1 MAEALAEGGRKS
13 AATRSGAGPSPG
25 VFEQLGA
32 VADAVLYEGYLLYP
46 YRRSSAK
53 NRVRWQFGVLFPRDW
68 VEADGPVTPGVS
80 GSADSWY
87 QQTECLL
94 RVRRLDSARV
104 RVRVRYLQM
113 QRKQVE
119 EAGRPVESLR
129 GDDGT
134 VHLTFDEAVPR
145 ECEIEAPL
153 DELLRGGRTV
163 AVSAAAGEDVEPLP
177 DDAGRVVRSREEI
190 RAETTVT
197 AERLSDG
204 LCRIRVTTT
213 NTAPAP
219 APRTPRDEALRRALI
234 ATHTLIGGDGVEF
247 VSLID
252 PPADLG
258 ALVRACRNEFT
269 FPVLGGEAGDTG
281 PVLLSAPII
290 LPDHPRVAPE
300 SPGDLHDA
308 AEIDEILTLRT
319 MLLTDEEKREARA
332 TDPRAAAILD
342 RVDTMPQEVFE
353 RLHGA
358 VRSLTPAA
366 PTTRADRLPGGV
378 GSPDPVAS
386 AAAPADRLP
395 GAVGSPG
402 PVAPA
407 SAAVDRSPGAV
418 GSPGPV
424 APASA
429 AVDRSPGGVDSPAPV
444 APAAAPADRLPG
456 AVGSPDPVGHA
467 VASVDRS
474 PGAAGSP
481 NPVTSAAAPADPL
494 RGAAGS
500 PAPAAHAAAPADRL
514 PGTLGFPDPA
524 TFATASADRPAWW
537 QEGADD
543 GLSPTTDTVL
553 VDGVPL
559 GGGSRVRLRPR
570 GRGADAQDMFLA
582 GRTAEVAAVFHD
594 VDGSVHLA
602 VTLDDDPAA
611 ELNNWYGRFHYF
623 RPDELEPLEPA
634 GSPDEPSAPAPA
646 AAPARHTSDSETPT
660 AEAE

>member
-1 MAEALAEGGRKS
+1 MAEALAGGGTKS
-13 AATRSGAGPSPG
+13 AAQKGGAGPSPG
-25 VFEQLGA
+25 LFEQLGA

-46 YRRSSAK
+46 YRRSSTK

-94 RVRRLDSARV
+94 RVRRPDSARV

-119 EAGRPVESLR
+119 EAGRPVESLH

-134 VHLTFDEAVPR
+134 VHLTFDEALPR
-145 ECEIEAPL
+145 ECEIEVPL
-153 DELLRGGRTV
+153 GELLRGGRTV
-163 AVSAAAGEDVEPLP
+163 TVGAAAGEDVEPLSG
-177 DDAGRVVRSREEI
+177 DAGRVVRSHEEI
-190 RAETTVT
+190 RAETAVT

-204 LCRIRVTTT
+204 LCRIRVRTT
-213 NTAPAP
+213 NIAPAP
-219 APRTPRDEALRRALI
+219 PPRTPRDEALRRALI
-234 ATHTLIGGDGVEF
+234 ATHTLLGGDGVEF

-252 PPADLG
+252 PPADLETP
-258 ALVRACRNEFT
+258 VRACRNEFT

-290 LPDHPRVAPE
+290 LPDHPQVAPE

-319 MLLTDEEKREARA
+319 MLLTDDEKREARA

-358 VRSLTPAA
+358 VRSLTPSGPAA
-366 PTTRADRLPGGV
+366 V
-378 GSPDPVAS
+378 S
-386 AAAPADRLP
+386 ADRLP
-395 GAVGSPG
+395 GAVGSP
-402 PVAPA
+402 AP
-407 SAAVDRSPGAV
+407 SAL
-418 GSPGPV
+418 
-424 APASA
+424 
-429 AVDRSPGGVDSPAPV
+429 
-444 APAAAPADRLPG
+444 AAASGDRLP
-456 AVGSPDPVGHA
+456 HA
-467 VASVDRS
+467 
-474 PGAAGSP
+474 
-481 NPVTSAAAPADPL
+481 L
-494 RGAAGS
+494 RP
-500 PAPAAHAAAPADRL
+500 PAPFAPFT
-514 PGTLGFPDPA
+514 P
-524 TFATASADRPAWW
+524 TASADRPAWW

-646 AAPARHTSDSETPT
+646 AAPARHTSDSETPA

>member
-1 MAEALAEGGRKS
+1 MAEALAEGGTKS
-13 AATRSGAGPSPG
+13 AAPRGGTGPSPG
-25 VFEQLGA
+25 AFEQLGA

-68 VEADGPVTPGVS
+68 AEADGPVTPGVS

-94 RVRRLDSARV
+94 RVRQPGSARV

-113 QRKQVE
+113 QRKQVH
-119 EAGRPVESLR
+119 EAGHRPVESLR
-129 GDDGT
+129 TDDGT
-134 VHLTFDEAVPR
+134 VHLTFDEALPRACEAEVP
-145 ECEIEAPL
+145 L
-153 DELLRGGRTV
+153 GELLHGGHTF
-163 AVSAAAGEDVEPLP
+163 AVGAAAGEDVETLP
-177 DDAGRVVRSREEI
+177 EEAGRVVRTREEI

-197 AERLSDG
+197 AERLSGD
-204 LCRIRVTTT
+204 LCRLRVRTT

-219 APRTPRDEALRRALI
+219 PPRTTRDEALRRALI

-252 PPADLG
+252 PPTDLE
-258 ALVRACRNEFT
+258 AAVRACRNEFT
-269 FPVLGGEAGDTG
+269 FPVLGGEAGDAG
-281 PVLLSAPII
+281 HVLLSAPII
-290 LPDHPRVAPE
+290 LPDHPQVAPE

-358 VRSLTPAA
+358 VRSLTPAT
-366 PTTRADRLPGGV
+366 P
-378 GSPDPVAS
+378 SE
-386 AAAPADRLP
+386 AAPP
-395 GAVGSPG
+395 
-402 PVAPA
+402 
-407 SAAVDRSPGAV
+407 
-418 GSPGPV
+418 
-424 APASA
+424 
-429 AVDRSPGGVDSPAPV
+429 
-444 APAAAPADRLPG
+444 
-456 AVGSPDPVGHA
+456 
-467 VASVDRS
+467 
-474 PGAAGSP
+474 
-481 NPVTSAAAPADPL
+481 
-494 RGAAGS
+494 
-500 PAPAAHAAAPADRL
+500 
-514 PGTLGFPDPA
+514 
-524 TFATASADRPAWW
+524 TASADRPAWW
-537 QEGADD
+537 QEGGDD
-543 GLSPTTDTVL
+543 GLSPTSDTVL

-611 ELNNWYGRFHYF
+611 ELNHWYGRFHYF
-623 RPDELEPLEPA
+623 RPDELEPLGPA

-646 AAPARHTSDSETPT
+646 AAPARHTTDSETPA

>member
-1 MAEALAEGGRKS
+1 MAEALADGGTKS
-13 AATRSGAGPSPG
+13 AAPRSGTGPSPG

-94 RVRRLDSARV
+94 RVRQPGSARV

-113 QRKQVE
+113 QRKQVQ
-119 EAGRPVESLR
+119 EAGHRPVESLR
-129 GDDGT
+129 TGDGT
-134 VHLTFDEAVPR
+134 VHLTFDEALPR
-145 ECEIEAPL
+145 ECEAELAL
-153 DELLRGGRTV
+153 DELLRRGHTV
-163 AVSAAAGEDVEPLP
+163 AVGAAAGEDTETLP
-177 DDAGRVVRSREEI
+177 EGAGRVVRSREEI

-197 AERLSDG
+197 AERLSDD
-204 LCRIRVTTT
+204 LCRIRVRTT

-219 APRTPRDEALRRALI
+219 PPRTTRDEALRRALI

-252 PPADLG
+252 PPAELE
-258 ALVRACRNEFT
+258 AAVRACRNEFT
-269 FPVLGGEAGDTG
+269 FPVLGGQAGDAG
-281 PVLLSAPII
+281 HVLLSAPII
-290 LPDHPRVAPE
+290 LPDHPQVAPE

-358 VRSLTPAA
+358 VRSLKPATP
-366 PTTRADRLPGGV
+366 T
-378 GSPDPVAS
+378 
-386 AAAPADRLP
+386 
-395 GAVGSPG
+395 
-402 PVAPA
+402 
-407 SAAVDRSPGAV
+407 
-418 GSPGPV
+418 
-424 APASA
+424 
-429 AVDRSPGGVDSPAPV
+429 
-444 APAAAPADRLPG
+444 
-456 AVGSPDPVGHA
+456 
-467 VASVDRS
+467 
-474 PGAAGSP
+474 
-481 NPVTSAAAPADPL
+481 APADPVPTW
-494 RGAAGS
+494 AT
-500 PAPAAHAAAPADRL
+500 PTAPAD
-514 PGTLGFPDPA
+514 PVPTWATPTAPADPVPA
-524 TFATASADRPAWW
+524 WVTPTASADRPAWW
-537 QEGADD
+537 QEGGDD
-543 GLSPTTDTVL
+543 GLSPTSDTVL

-623 RPDELEPLEPA
+623 RPDELEPLGPA
-634 GSPDEPSAPAPA
+634 GTPDEPSAPAPA
-646 AAPARHTSDSETPT
+646 AAPARHTTDSETPA

>member
-1 MAEALAEGGRKS
+1 MAEALAEGGTKS
-13 AATRSGAGPSPG
+13 AAPRGGTGPSPG

-68 VEADGPVTPGVS
+68 AEADGPVTPGVS

-94 RVRRLDSARV
+94 RVRQPDSARV

-113 QRKQVE
+113 QRKQVQD
-119 EAGRPVESLR
+119 AGHRPVESLR
-129 GDDGT
+129 TDDGT
-134 VHLTFDEAVPR
+134 VHLTFDEALPR
-145 ECEIEAPL
+145 ECEVEVPL
-153 DELLRGGRTV
+153 GELLRGGHTF
-163 AVSAAAGEDVEPLP
+163 AVGAAAGADVEPLP
-177 DDAGRVVRSREEI
+177 EGAGRVERTREEI
-190 RAETTVT
+190 RAETAVT
-197 AERLSDG
+197 AERLSDD
-204 LCRIRVTTT
+204 LCRIRVRTT

-219 APRTPRDEALRRALI
+219 PPRTSRDEALRRALI
-234 ATHTLIGGDGVEF
+234 ATHTLLGGDGVEF

-252 PPADLG
+252 PPAGLE
-258 ALVRACRNEFT
+258 APVRACRNEFT
-269 FPVLGGEAGDTG
+269 FPVLGGEAGDAG

-290 LPDHPRVAPE
+290 LPDHPQVAPE

-358 VRSLTPAA
+358 VRSLTPATPTA
-366 PTTRADRLPGGV
+366 PAERLSDAA
-378 GSPDPVAS
+378 GSPAPAPL
-386 AAAPADRLP
+386 AATPADRLP
-395 GAVGSPG
+395 
-402 PVAPA
+402 
-407 SAAVDRSPGAV
+407 D
-418 GSPGPV
+418 
-424 APASA
+424 
-429 AVDRSPGGVDSPAPV
+429 
-444 APAAAPADRLPG
+444 
-456 AVGSPDPVGHA
+456 
-467 VASVDRS
+467 
-474 PGAAGSP
+474 AAGSP
-481 NPVTSAAAPADPL
+481 APATAAAASADRMPDAPFTRSAASADRMP
-494 RGAAGS
+494 GAAGS
-500 PAPAAHAAAPADRL
+500 PAPATPTAP
-514 PGTLGFPDPA
+514 
-524 TFATASADRPAWW
+524 ADRPAWW

-543 GLSPTTDTVL
+543 GLSPTSDTVL

-559 GGGSRVRLRPR
+559 GAGSRVRLRPR

-623 RPDELEPLEPA
+623 RPDELEPLGPA
-634 GSPDEPSAPAPA
+634 GPDEPPAPAPA
-646 AAPARHTSDSETPT
+646 AAPARHTTDSETPA